1 MILGRKDRQ
10 YVKDLEE
17 MVEVYKEQAI
27 NESIASGKL
36 LQKQDDCDYKA
47 VQFLNYLHDEVG
59 LSYTKIASV
68 LGLSQQY
75 VNSICIGKSKVR
87 NESLYKIM
95 SKLFIK

>member
-17 MVEVYKEQAI
+17 MVEAYKEQAI
-27 NESIASGKL
+27 NESIVSAQL
-36 LQKQDDCDYKA
+36 LENSSEYQA
-47 VQFLNYLHDEVG
+47 VKFLNYLHDEVG
-59 LSYTKIASV
+59 LSYTKIAST

-87 NESLYKIM
+87 NESLYKILA
-95 SKLFIK
+95 KLFIKD